1 MASFVIHYISGE
13 VFLNELENEGVML
26 SDTEKRQFLLGN
38 LIVDS
43 SRVKKQRRE
52 NLSLEEQKKFKKKL
66 REEVQEEKRS
76 THFRDKDDYKLCI
89 QAPNIYSFIEK
100 YKDLIIKDYTVL
112 GYLYHLYV
120 DKMFFNDLFNDTFV
134 CLDKDGNE
142 TKYIAN
148 LVSMQVKK
156 SGEVYPVEDFWSHDS
171 SVSIY
176 HDYTVMNKLLLE
188 KYGTCFEKEK
198 LLENYDTFF
207 VNPGIEEV
215 DYQNITNVVA
225 KTEAFIRESY
235 QVEDSSL
242 NVFDKS
248 RVENF
253 IEQVAKGF
261 ISSYSKVFLTKM
273 DMKVNKKC

>member
-1 MASFVIHYISGE
+1 MASFVIHHISGE
-13 VFLNELENEGVML
+13 VFLNELENKGVVL
-26 SDTEKRQFLLGN
+26 SDTEKKQFLLGN

-43 SRVKKQRRE
+43 SRIKKQIPE
-52 NLSLEEQKKFKKKL
+52 NLSLGDQKEFKKRL
-66 REEVQEEKRS
+66 RAEAQEEKRS
-76 THFRDKDDYKLCI
+76 THFRAEDDYKLCI
-89 QAPNIYSFIEK
+89 QAPNISSFIEK
-100 YKDLIIKDYTVL
+100 YKELITKNYTVL

-148 LVSMQVKK
+148 LVYMQIKK
-156 SGEVYPVEDFWSHDS
+156 SGEIYPFEDFWSHDS
-171 SVSIY
+171 CVSIY

-198 LLENYDTFF
+198 LLENYDIFF

-215 DYQNITNVVA
+215 DYQNIINVVS
-225 KTEAFIRESY
+225 KTDTFIKESY

-253 IEQVAKGF
+253 IEQVARGF
-261 ISSYSKVFLTKM
+261 ISSYSEVIPKKL
-273 DMKVNKKC
+273 DIKVNKKC

>member
-13 VFLNELENEGVML
+13 VFLNELENEGVIL
-26 SDTEKRQFLLGN
+26 SDTEKIQFLLGN

-52 NLSLEEQKKFKKKL
+52 NLSLEEQKEFKKKL

-248 RVENF
+248 MVENF